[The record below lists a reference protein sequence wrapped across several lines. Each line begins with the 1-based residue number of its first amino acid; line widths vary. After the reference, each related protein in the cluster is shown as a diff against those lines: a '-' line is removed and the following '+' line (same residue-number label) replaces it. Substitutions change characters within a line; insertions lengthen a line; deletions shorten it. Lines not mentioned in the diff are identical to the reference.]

1 MNAAERIVKAVTGD
15 PYFEDWEELEWLSTP
30 ELITCASS
38 ALNEP
43 LELLKRA
50 QAELVRL
57 DPNSDTLAGIKRY
70 LKGN

>member
-1 MNAAERIVKAVTGD
+1 MNAAERLVKAITGD

-30 ELITCASS
+30 ELIACASS

-43 LELLKRA
+43 LELLMWA

-57 DPNSDTLAGIKRY
+57 DPNSDTLAGINRY